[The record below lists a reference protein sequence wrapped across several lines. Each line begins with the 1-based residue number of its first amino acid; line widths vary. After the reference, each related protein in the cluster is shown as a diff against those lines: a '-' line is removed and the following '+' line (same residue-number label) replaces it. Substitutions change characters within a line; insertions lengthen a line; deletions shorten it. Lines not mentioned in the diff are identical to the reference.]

1 MHYVIKIPSNPDVA
15 YCVESPGPAKS
26 LRPGMFNRGLPVK
39 EKLPP
44 LSVTTDEDHGSR
56 FLDAIPNQGLLF
68 VISKK
73 LLDILNSLKLANI
86 EAFPIIVK
94 DYDSKR
100 KHDYWVCNVV
110 GLIPCLDRRRAD
122 VVWEDDDP
130 QTIFLLR
137 KMALDE
143 LLIEAANKGRK
154 AQECL
159 KLFRLKEAPQF
170 LIASEEIRK
179 AVLEAGITGIEFRK
193 PEEAGD
199 LL

>member
-100 KHDYWVCNVV
+100 KHDYWVCT
-110 GLIPCLDRRRAD
+110 D